1 MRKNVTS
8 KEIAN
13 GIVRAVAIIT
23 GVLILLYFLYKIQA
37 ILAYII
43 IAMVVSLI
51 ARPVIRFFKKRLKF
65 KDSLAVLATMILFLG
80 VILGF
85 IRMIIPLIE
94 KQSENLSLLNSNQFQ
109 EQIQLIVAELNNYFK
124 AKNIN
129 VFEQLQGLNISS
141 VISKLPDVVNSFIG
155 AFGSIMVGMLSV
167 FFISFFFMKDSKL
180 FSRAILIISPNGS
193 EKKVLKSF
201 NKIKDL
207 LSRYFVGLVFQ
218 ITVLFTLYSII
229 LSVFG
234 VENAVVIALLCA
246 ILNLIPY
253 VGPLVGAF
261 LMVFLTMTSNLHL
274 DFQTEILPKT
284 IYVFIGFIIVQ
295 LIDAFVNQP
304 LIFSRSVKSHP
315 LEIFLAILI
324 FGNLFGII
332 GMVVAVPTYTAIK
345 VVLKEFLA
353 DNKIVQ
359 SLTKQL

>member
-1 MRKNVTS
+1 MRKNLTS

-23 GVLILLYFLYKIQA
+23 GVLILLYFLYKIRA

-43 IAMVVSLI
+43 IAMVVALI
-51 ARPVIRFFKKRLKF
+51 ARPIIRFLKKRLKF
-65 KDSLAVLATMILFLG
+65 KDSLAVITTMLLFVG

-85 IRMIIPLIE
+85 IRMMIPLIE

-109 EQIQLIVAELNNYFK
+109 EQIQLIVTELNNYFK
-124 AKNIN
+124 TKNIN

-141 VISKLPDVVNSFIG
+141 VISKLPDVVNSFVG

-167 FFISFFFMKDSKL
+167 LFISFFFMKDSEL
-180 FSRAILIISPNGS
+180 FNRALMTIAPKGS
-193 EKKVLKSF
+193 ESKVMKSF
-201 NKIKDL
+201 NIIKDL

-218 ITVLFTLYSII
+218 ITILFILYSII

-253 VGPLVGAF
+253 VGPLVGSF

-284 IYVFIGFIIVQ
+284 IYVLIGYIFVQ
-295 LIDAFVNQP
+295 LIDNFVNQP

>member
-1 MRKNVTS
+1 MRKNLTS

-23 GVLILLYFLYKIQA
+23 SILILLYFLYKIQA
-37 ILAYII
+37 ILSYIA
-43 IAMVVSLI
+43 IAMVVALI
-51 ARPVIRFFKKRLKF
+51 ARPIIRFLKKRLKF
-65 KDSLAVLATMILFLG
+65 KDSLAVITTMLLFVG
-80 VILGF
+80 IILGF
-85 IRMIIPLIE
+85 IRMMIPLIE
-94 KQSENLSLLNSNQFQ
+94 KQSENLSLLNSDQFQ
-109 EQIQLIVAELNNYFK
+109 EQIQLIVTELNNYFK
-124 AKNIN
+124 TKNIN
-129 VFEQLQGLNISS
+129 IFEQLQGLNISS
-141 VISKLPDVVNSFIG
+141 VISKLPDVVNSFVG

-167 FFISFFFMKDSKL
+167 LFISFFFMKDSEL
-180 FSRAILIISPNGS
+180 FNRALMTIAPKGS
-193 EKKVLKSF
+193 ESKVMKSF
-201 NKIKDL
+201 NTIKDL

-218 ITVLFTLYSII
+218 ITILFILYSII
-229 LSVFG
+229 LSIFG

-253 VGPLVGAF
+253 VGPLIGAI

-274 DFQTEILPKT
+274 DFQTEIVPKT
-284 IYVFIGFIIVQ
+284 IYVLIGYIFAQ
-295 LIDAFVNQP
+295 LIDNFVSQP